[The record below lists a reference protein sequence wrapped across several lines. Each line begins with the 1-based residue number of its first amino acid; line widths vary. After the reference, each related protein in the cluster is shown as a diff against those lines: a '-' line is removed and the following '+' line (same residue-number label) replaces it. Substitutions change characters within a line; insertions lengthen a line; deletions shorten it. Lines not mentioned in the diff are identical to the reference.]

1 MSNPKIIG
9 ALELSS
15 VGIGY
20 KVLDQMLKAAAV
32 EIILAR
38 TICSGKYLII
48 LGGKVSD
55 VESAMAAGREA
66 GEGALIDELVLTSV
80 HPSVFPALGQSV
92 SITEEQLGALGI
104 VESFSGVSIL
114 AAADAAAKAAAVTLF
129 RVHVAMAL
137 GGKGFLLLTGEQA
150 DVEAAVSA
158 AVDEVAKRGLLVSQV
173 VIPRP
178 EPSLISEYI

>member
-15 VGIGY
+15 IGIGY

-80 HPSVFPALGQSV
+80 HPSVFPALGQAV

-150 DVEAAVSA
+150 DVESAVSA
-158 AVDEVAKRGLLVSQV
+158 AVAEVAKRGLLVSQV

-178 EPSLISEYI
+178 EPALINEYI

>member
-32 EIILAR
+32 KIILAR

-80 HPSVFPALGQSV
+80 HPSVFPALGQAV

-150 DVEAAVSA
+150 DVESAVSA
-158 AVDEVAKRGLLVSQV
+158 AVAEVAKRGLLVSQV

-178 EPSLISEYI
+178 EPALINEYI

>member
-1 MSNPKIIG
+1 MSNPKVIG

>member
-1 MSNPKIIG
+1 MSNPRVIG

-20 KVLDQMLKAAAV
+20 KVLDSMLKAADV

-38 TICSGKYLII
+38 TICSGKYLIV
-48 LGGKVSD
+48 LGGKVSE

-66 GEGALIDELVLTSV
+66 GEGALVDELVLNAV
-80 HPSVFPALGQSV
+80 HPSVFPALGQAV
-92 SITEEQLGALGI
+92 SIAPGQLGALGI

-114 AAADAAAKAAAVTLF
+114 AAADAAAKAAGVTIF
-129 RVHVAMAL
+129 RIHVAMAL
-137 GGKGFLLLTGEQA
+137 GGKGFLLLTGEQP

-158 AVDEVAKRGLLVSQV
+158 AVEQVAGRGLLVSRV

-178 EPSLISEYI
+178 EPSLISEYL

>member
-1 MSNPKIIG
+1 MSNPRIIG

-20 KVLDQMLKAAAV
+20 KALDRMLKEADV
-32 EIILAR
+32 SIILAR
-38 TICSGKYLII
+38 TICSGKYLIV
-48 LGGKVSD
+48 LSGTVSD
-55 VESAMAAGREA
+55 VESCMAAGREA
-66 GEGALIDELVLTSV
+66 GEGALVDELVLTSV

-92 SITEEQLGALGI
+92 PMSGDDLQALGI

-129 RVHVAMAL
+129 RIHVAMAL
-137 GGKGFLLLTGEQA
+137 GGKGFLLMSGSQPDVEA
-150 DVEAAVSA
+150 SVEAAVEK
-158 AVDEVAKRGLLVSQV
+158 VRERGLLVSSV

-178 EPSLISEYI
+178 EPSLVEEYI

>member
-1 MSNPKIIG
+1 MSNPKVIG

-20 KVLDQMLKAAAV
+20 KALDQMLKAAEAEV
-32 EIILAR
+32 ILAR
-38 TICSGKYLII
+38 TICSGKYLIVI
-48 LGGKVSD
+48 GGTVSD

-66 GEGALIDELVLTSV
+66 GEGALIDELILNSV

-92 SITEEQLGALGI
+92 AMSGDDLKALGI

-129 RVHVAMAL
+129 RIHVAMAL
-137 GGKGFLLLTGEQA
+137 GGKGFLLLTGEQP
-150 DVEAAVSA
+150 DVESAVAAAVE
-158 AVDEVAKRGLLVSQV
+158 EVAKRGLLVSQV

-178 EPSLISEYI
+178 ERSLINEYI

>member
-80 HPSVFPALGQSV
+80 HPSVFPALGQAV
-92 SITEEQLGALGI
+92 SMTEEQLGALGI

-137 GGKGFLLLTGEQA
+137 GGKGFLLLTGKQA
-150 DVEAAVSA
+150 DVESAVSA
-158 AVDEVAKRGLLVSQV
+158 AVAEVAKRGLLVSQV

-178 EPSLISEYI
+178 EPALINEYI

>member
-20 KVLDQMLKAAAV
+20 KVLDRMLKAAAV

-48 LGGKVSD
+48 LGGTVSD
-55 VESAMAAGREA
+55 VESAMTAGREA

-92 SITEEQLGALGI
+92 SITGEQLGALGI
-104 VESFSGVSIL
+104 VETFSGVSIL

-150 DVEAAVSA
+150 DVESAVSA
-158 AVDEVAKRGLLVSQV
+158 AVAEVVKRGLLVSQV

-178 EPSLISEYI
+178 EPSLICEYI